1 MADNEPTGFAVLD
14 SGVREEYASGM
25 RRDTQEG
32 KTIYTLIR
40 RGPMFR
46 RWAAHMTLG
55 AEKYGKHNWTLACSE
70 EELERF
76 QESAARHFEQ
86 WLNGE
91 RDEDHAAA
99 VYFNLNSAEYV
110 RDRLAGSAE

>member
-1 MADNEPTGFAVLD
+1 MPDNDPAVFIVRD

-25 RRDTQEG
+25 RRDTREG
-32 KTIYTLIR
+32 KPIFTLIR

-46 RWAAHMTLG
+46 RWVEHMTLG

-70 EELERF
+70 EEYERF
-76 QESAARHFEQ
+76 LESAARHFEQ
-86 WLNGE
+86 WLGGE

-99 VYFNLNSAEYV
+99 VFFNINAAEYV
-110 RDRLAGSAE
+110 RARLSDTAS